1 MKHKYILYTL
11 IFSLANFTLVN
22 AQTDLDSDNDGIT
35 DCIEKGIG
43 NITDLRDVFAL
54 NENANIPATKISTY
68 PYEVQLTPDTSS
80 QGGQIW
86 SNGKVDFTKSFTL
99 KYQFYAGTK
108 DGNGADGFTA
118 VFHNDAEGQTASGD
132 NGQGLGA
139 KGIKNG
145 IALEVDTWDNG
156 GNINGTT
163 DYDISDD
170 HGAIWATSDQITLS
184 KPVSIGTNGNV
195 EDGNWHTVIITW
207 DYTTTTLSYTVDGV
221 NAGSHMFTTSDPI
234 RQYLGGLDTA
244 YYGYTASTGLFH
256 NDQRIAFANLCA
268 DLPIFLDTDGDGIP
282 NHLDLDSDGDGCFD
296 AIEGDGDITIG
307 QLNPDGSISGAV
319 DSNGIPTLAL
329 GGQGIGSAYDYSVV
343 ACCST
348 ETDGVAFEAKNG
360 TPYTFTAPAADFGF
374 QFDIYTLDNS
384 FNLEVN
390 GVALAT
396 KEIQFQAGNSTL
408 PQNIRFV
415 DGALY
420 GGAVPN
426 IWQIKGD
433 FSAPSVRVVIS
444 PSGSV
449 SFFGSK
455 SSGGVL
461 EPLQLFNGN
470 VVNTIN
476 WNTSG
481 TNKIKVSQYV
491 IGTTYITGY
500 GSGKRISPCVC
511 YNPANTSGKAQPVK
525 VGITTLN
532 RAGADQADQWPMSR
546 SSAHIALESNTKGF
560 VITRIAKSNLG
571 NISQPQEGMM
581 VYDTEDKCLKIYS
594 DGAWHCF
601 KAPACQ

>member
-11 IFSLANFTLVN
+11 LFALANFTLVN

-35 DCIEKGIG
+35 DCVEKGIG
-43 NITDLRDVFAL
+43 NVTDLSQVFTL
-54 NENANIPATKISTY
+54 NGNANIPATKISTY
-68 PYEVQLTPDTSS
+68 PYEVQLTPD
-80 QGGQIW
+80 QRYQAGQIW

-132 NGQGLGA
+132 NGQGLGSE
-139 KGIKNG
+139 GIQNG
-145 IALEVDTWDNG
+145 IALEIDTYNNG
-156 GNINGTT
+156 GSSS
-163 DYDISDD
+163 DAYYDIADD
-170 HGAIWATSDQITLS
+170 HGAIWATATRTLLS
-184 KPVSIGTNGNV
+184 SPVSIGASGNV
-195 EDGNWHTVIITW
+195 EDEKWHTVIITW
-207 DYTTTTLSYTVDGV
+207 DKTTNTLSYTVDGN
-221 NAGSHMFTTSDPI
+221 NAGSHTFTEAAPI
-234 RQYLGGLDTA
+234 TTYLGSTTA

-256 NDQRIAFANLCA
+256 NDQRIAFDNLCA

-282 NHLDLDSDGDGCFD
+282 NHLDLDSDGDGCYD

-329 GGQGIGSAYDYSVV
+329 GGQGIGSAYDASVV

-348 ETDGVAFEAKNG
+348 ETDGIAFQAKDG
-360 TPYTFTAPAADFGF
+360 ASYTFSAPAADLGF

-390 GVALAT
+390 GVSLAT

-433 FSAPSVRVVIS
+433 FSAPAVRVVIS
-444 PSGSV
+444 PAGSV

-481 TNKIKVSQYV
+481 TNEIKVSQYV

-500 GSGKRISPCVC
+500 GSGKKISPCVC
-511 YNPANTSGKAQPVK
+511 YNPANTIGQAQPVK

-532 RAGADQADQWPMSR
+532 RAGAEQADQWPMSR

-594 DGAWHCF
+594 DGVWQCF